1 MRKTKY
7 VEINM
12 FSIFAK
18 ILIMKNTYKN
28 LFVAVML
35 IMAFFSATYQINA
48 SSEKYFD
55 GDIDTTRISTVTF
68 TVYGMDSSSVS
79 GVQDK
84 LNVTEG
90 VSFNFACWADT
101 IIFVEYDTV
110 LTNPTKL
117 MKAIIEMGYKPKIRK
132 E

>member
-1 MRKTKY
+1 MYR
-7 VEINM
+7 
-12 FSIFAK
+12 
-18 ILIMKNTYKN
+18 N

-35 IMAFFSATYQINA
+35 LMAFFSATYQINA

-55 GDIDTTRISTVTF
+55 GKIDTTRISTVTF

-110 LTNPTKL
+110 ITSPAKL
-117 MKAIIEMGYKPKIRK
+117 MKTIIEMGYKPKIRVD
-132 E
+132 